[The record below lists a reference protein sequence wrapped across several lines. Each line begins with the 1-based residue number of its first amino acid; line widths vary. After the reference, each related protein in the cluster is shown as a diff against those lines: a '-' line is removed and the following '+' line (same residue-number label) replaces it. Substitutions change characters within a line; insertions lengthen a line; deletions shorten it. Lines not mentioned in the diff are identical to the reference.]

1 MLTSKQRA
9 ELRARANQLPVLLTV
24 GKGGVSGS
32 LIAEADT
39 VLTAKELVKGQ
50 VLERPAHRPGGLRRH
65 LRGHWCGRRTDGGV
79 EICHLPFFSEM
90 RGRAKGYG
98 RQTQAG

>member
-39 VLTAKELVKGQ
+39 VYQTPVQ
-50 VLERPAHRPGGLRRH
+50 R
-65 LRGHWCGRRTDGGV
+65 
-79 EICHLPFFSEM
+79 LP
-90 RGRAKGYG
+90 K
-98 RQTQAG
+98 